1 MLTSE
6 EELSYNSR
14 AESGNSR
21 MQTATFKHARLMEE
35 SESQIAVAS
44 REGTPDERLVA
55 SRVLESVT
63 SYQQWELGHQY
74 LMRAVSA
81 QSRLAGQLVAL
92 RSTAFSLMHRK
103 ALFEYLRERNV
114 TGPKRHK
121 LLATFYG
128 PLEYTDSV
136 VREHNNYVRC
146 GSSYL
151 CTVHIG
157 LELMQDPA
165 FDEPLQ
171 LYQEWYSEYFRI
183 FCDST
188 LAETPAERAEIGSL
202 DALRPLLKHQLT
214 HARQTILAMTHDP
227 GFRWREAE
235 IRKPTGDTQKLRTLF
250 TAMRA
255 EEVRLRKPAS

>member
-1 MLTSE
+1 
-6 EELSYNSR
+6 
-14 AESGNSR
+14 
-21 MQTATFKHARLMEE
+21 MEE
-35 SESQIAVAS
+35 SELRIGVAS

-55 SRVLESVT
+55 TRVLESVT
-63 SYQQWELGHQY
+63 SYQQWELVHES
-74 LMRAVSA
+74 LMRSVST
-81 QSRLAGQLVAL
+81 QSRLPGQLVAL
-92 RSTAFSLMHRK
+92 RTTAFSLMHRK

-114 TGPKRHK
+114 TGSKRQK

-128 PLEYTDSV
+128 PREYTDSV
-136 VREHNNYVRC
+136 IREHNNYVRC

-171 LYQEWYSEYFRI
+171 LYQEWYSEYVRI

-188 LAETPAERAEIGSL
+188 LAETADEKAQIASL
-202 DALRPLLKHQLT
+202 DSLRPLLKHQLT
-214 HARQTILAMTHDP
+214 QARQTILAMARDP
-227 GFRWREAE
+227 NFRWRETQ
-235 IRKPTGDTQKLRTLF
+235 IRKPTGDTQKLQTLF

-255 EEVRLRKPAS
+255 EEARFRKSPF

>member
-1 MLTSE
+1 
-6 EELSYNSR
+6 
-14 AESGNSR
+14 

-35 SESQIAVAS
+35 SESRIALAS

-55 SRVLESVT
+55 TRVLESVS
-63 SYQQWELGHQY
+63 SYHQWELGHQY
-74 LMRAVSA
+74 LMRAVST
-81 QSRLAGQLVAL
+81 QSRLGGQLTVL

-121 LLATFYG
+121 LLSTFYG
-128 PLEYTDSV
+128 PLEYADSV
-136 VREHNNYVRC
+136 VREHSNYVRS

-171 LYQEWYSEYFRI
+171 LYQEWYTEYFRI

-188 LAETPAERAEIGSL
+188 LAETAEERAEIESL
-202 DALRPLLKHQLT
+202 DELRPLLKHQLT
-214 HARQTILAMTHDP
+214 HARQTILTMSHDP
-227 GFRWREAE
+227 HFRWREAE
-235 IRKPTGDTQKLRTLF
+235 IRKPSGDTQKLQTLF

-255 EEVRLRKPAS
+255 EEARLRKPIS

>member
-1 MLTSE
+1 
-6 EELSYNSR
+6 
-14 AESGNSR
+14 
-21 MQTATFKHARLMEE
+21 MQTATFKHTRLMEE
-35 SESQIAVAS
+35 SEMRIAVAS

-55 SRVLESVT
+55 ARVLESVS
-63 SYQQWELGHQY
+63 SYHQWEIGHES
-74 LMRAVSA
+74 LMRSVST
-81 QSRLAGQLVAL
+81 QSRLVGQLAVL
-92 RSTAFSLMHRK
+92 RTTAFSLMHRK

-114 TGPKRHK
+114 TGPKRHR
-121 LLATFYG
+121 LLAAFYG

-136 VREHNNYVRC
+136 VREHNNYIRS

-188 LAETPAERAEIGSL
+188 LAETPEEKAQIESL
-202 DALRPLLKHQLT
+202 DELRPLLKHQLT
-214 HARQTILAMTHDP
+214 HARQTILTMTHDP
-227 GFRWREAE
+227 QFRWRETQ

-255 EEVRLRKPAS
+255 EEVRLRKPSP

>member
-1 MLTSE
+1 MH
-6 EELSYNSR
+6 
-14 AESGNSR
+14 
-21 MQTATFKHARLMEE
+21 TATFKHEQLMEE
-35 SESQIAVAS
+35 SESRIAAAS
-44 REGTPDERLVA
+44 REGTAEERLVA
-55 SRVLESVT
+55 SRVLESVV
-63 SYQQWELGHQY
+63 SYQQWEIGHDY
-74 LMRAVSA
+74 LMRTVSGR
-81 QSRLAGQLVAL
+81 SRLDAQLSAL

-103 ALFEYLRERNV
+103 ALFEYLRERNI
-114 TGPKRHK
+114 TGPRRRK

-128 PLEYTDSV
+128 HREYTDSV
-136 VREHNNYVRC
+136 IREYNNYIRC

-188 LAETPAERAEIGSL
+188 LAETPEERAQIESL

-214 HARQTILAMTHDP
+214 HARQA
-227 GFRWREAE
+227 
-235 IRKPTGDTQKLRTLF
+235 
-250 TAMRA
+250 
-255 EEVRLRKPAS
+255 

>member
-1 MLTSE
+1 M
-6 EELSYNSR
+6 R
-14 AESGNSR
+14 
-21 MQTATFKHARLMEE
+21 TATFKHARLMEE
-35 SESQIAVAS
+35 SESRIALAS

-55 SRVLESVT
+55 TRVLESVS
-63 SYQQWELGHQY
+63 SYHQWELGHQY
-74 LMRAVSA
+74 LMRAVST
-81 QSRLAGQLVAL
+81 QSRLGGQLTML

-121 LLATFYG
+121 LLSTFYG
-128 PLEYTDSV
+128 PLEYADSV
-136 VREHNNYVRC
+136 VREHSNYVRS

-171 LYQEWYSEYFRI
+171 LYQEWYTEYFRI

-188 LAETPAERAEIGSL
+188 LAETAEERAEIESL
-202 DALRPLLKHQLT
+202 DELRPLLKHQLT
-214 HARQTILAMTHDP
+214 HARQTILTMSHDP
-227 GFRWREAE
+227 HFRWREAE
-235 IRKPTGDTQKLRTLF
+235 IRKPSGDTQKLQTLF

-255 EEVRLRKPAS
+255 EEARLRKPIS

>member
-1 MLTSE
+1 MH
-6 EELSYNSR
+6 
-14 AESGNSR
+14 
-21 MQTATFKHARLMEE
+21 TATFKHARLMEE
-35 SESQIAVAS
+35 SEMRVAVAS
-44 REGTPDERLVA
+44 REGAPDERLVA
-55 SRVLESVT
+55 SRVMETVA
-63 SYQQWELGHQY
+63 SYQQWELGHDY
-74 LMRAVSA
+74 LMRAVA
-81 QSRLAGQLVAL
+81 EHSRLQGQLTML
-92 RSTAFSLMHRK
+92 RTTAFSLMHRK

-121 LLATFYG
+121 LLSTFYG
-128 PLEYTDSV
+128 PREYVDSV
-136 VREHNNYVRC
+136 VREHNNYVRS

-151 CTVHIG
+151 CTVYIG

-188 LAETPAERAEIGSL
+188 LAETAEEQAQIESL

-214 HARQTILAMTHDP
+214 QARQAILAMTHDP
-227 GFRWREAE
+227 GFRWRETQ

-255 EEVRLRKPAS
+255 EEARFRKS